1 MRTVCKNVL
10 LVVISVT
17 LLVMMSSSLIEFRAQ
32 AQTPAFDK
40 LNFHD
45 PLKID
50 NNYYPLKPG
59 TIMSYNGTDEDGKS
73 VRDIVAVTNDTK
85 EVQGIP
91 TRVVNDTV
99 FVKGKLEETTND
111 WYAQDDK
118 GNVWYM
124 GEDTTDFTE
133 KKNPHEGSW
142 ESGVKGAKA
151 GLIMLAEPK
160 VGITYGQEFAKGEAE
175 DKASVLSLDN
185 NVTVPHGSYSNV
197 IKTKEFSALEPDVVE
212 QKYYAANVGDIK
224 EKTVKGSQEGI
235 ELVEIK

>member
-17 LLVMMSSSLIEFRAQ
+17 LLVMMSPSLIEFRVQ

-124 GEDTTDFTE
+124 GEDTTDFTN

-160 VGITYGQEFAKGEAE
+160 VGITYDQEFAKGE
-175 DKASVLSLDN
+175 
-185 NVTVPHGSYSNV
+185 G
-197 IKTKEFSALEPDVVE
+197 
-212 QKYYAANVGDIK
+212 
-224 EKTVKGSQEGI
+224 
-235 ELVEIK
+235 